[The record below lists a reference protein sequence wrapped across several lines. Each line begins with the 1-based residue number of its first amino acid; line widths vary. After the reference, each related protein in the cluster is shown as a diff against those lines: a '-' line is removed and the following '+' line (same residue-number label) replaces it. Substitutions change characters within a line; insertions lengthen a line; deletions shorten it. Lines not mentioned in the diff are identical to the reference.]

1 MDLCMSFIFSYCPP
15 ILFLFSS
22 WMGVSVRMVLTTA
35 RASITP
41 CLSVFTHTFLYYF
54 LFPFLFFFVL
64 ICMLGGI
71 FNEKEPGF
79 GLVSSATTCLSL
91 SPAIR
96 RRTCFRS

>member
-15 ILFLFSS
+15 ILFFFSS
-22 WMGVSVRMVLTTA
+22 WMGLSVRMVLTTA

-41 CLSVFTHTFLYYF
+41 CLFVFTHTFFVLF
-54 LFPFLFFFVL
+54 LLPFLFFFVL

-71 FNEKEPGF
+71 FNEKELGF
-79 GLVSSATTCLSL
+79 CLVSSATHCLSL
-91 SPAIR
+91 SSPIR